1 MKDEIIVK
9 YCNDW
14 LKCRRQERQVKTP
27 IYFKIKKE
35 SKYKT
40 KEDCR
45 NKLKSVSNPNKWK
58 HFEFTYWKEVILI
71 LNLKYPAISSL
82 QKSANI

>member
-40 KEDCR
+40 KEDGR
-45 NKLKSVSNPNKWK
+45 NKLKSVSNPNK
-58 HFEFTYWKEVILI
+58 
-71 LNLKYPAISSL
+71 
-82 QKSANI
+82 